1 MIPAGSFFHNHTD
14 ADLQAAIDEA
24 APLESQ
30 MTEFERDCLNEMRAE
45 QERRALSKPGG
56 E

>member
-1 MIPAGSFFHNHTD
+1 MIPARSFFHNHTD

-24 APLESQ
+24 TPLERQ
-30 MTEFERDCLNEMRAE
+30 VTEFERDCLNEMRAE
-45 QERRALSKPGG
+45 QERRLAKEAS

>member
-1 MIPAGSFFHNHTD
+1 MIPARSFFHNHSD

-24 APLESQ
+24 APMEGH

-45 QERRALSKPGG
+45 QERRFSKAGG